1 MDKLVGSGI
10 RKNESILFWSRM
22 TKQKENYDLGRD
34 RSAYLAVNSHTL
46 YLMSYEILNSELRD
60 LKLCALHPN
69 QKEYHSMTL
78 GGIEPPTLRLKA
90 SRSAI

>member
-1 MDKLVGSGI
+1 
-10 RKNESILFWSRM
+10 M

-60 LKLCALHPN
+60 LKL
-69 QKEYHSMTL
+69 
-78 GGIEPPTLRLKA
+78 
-90 SRSAI
+90 

>member
-1 MDKLVGSGI
+1 MDKRLGSGI

-46 YLMSYEILNSELRD
+46 YLMSYEILNSA
-60 LKLCALHPN
+60 LCARYKN